1 MTGFRE
7 ASWDK
12 GTAGAG
18 GALFGKRALVVAGAA
33 GGGGT
38 GVLGAWAAG
47 AGVLGEGAALEA
59 AEVA

>member
-1 MTGFRE
+1 MGGAILGEGATGGATAFRE

-33 GGGGT
+33 GGGET
-38 GVLGAWAAG
+38 GVWGA
-47 AGVLGEGAALEA
+47 
-59 AEVA
+59 